1 MRCGEIGEVVVV
13 VLGKGEIDG
22 ILLPSFEKE
31 GCEAMSQSQLSTCL
45 TNSLACKEEERRGES
60 TIFTR
65 EALHLDNN

>member
-13 VLGKGEIDG
+13 VMGKAEIDG

-31 GCEAMSQSQLSTCL
+31 RCKVEPATQLSTCL
-45 TNSLACKEEERRGES
+45 TNSLACKDEERRGES